1 MSEAR
6 RSERIRAFLG
16 AKIIFN
22 NRMSIV
28 DCVVRNISATGAK
41 LALAGSLP
49 ITGEFELQIPQKG
62 CSYRARLVWRN
73 SEGVGVEFITADVQK
88 STEAR
93 LREIEIENAHLK
105 ERVLGLSQRLAC
117 LEPEQNAPAHQPQQV
132 AAGAGGRPRLTV
144 V

>member
-22 NRMSIV
+22 NRMSII

-49 ITGEFELQIPQKG
+49 VPGEFELQIPQKG

-73 SEGVGVEFITADVQK
+73 NEGAGVEFITADVQK

-93 LREIEIENAHLK
+93 LREIEIENAQLK
-105 ERVLGLSQRLAC
+105 ERVLGLSQRLAGI
-117 LEPEQNAPAHQPQQV
+117 EQEQNAPAPQPQKI
-132 AAGAGGRPRLTV
+132 AAGAGARPRLTV

>member
-49 ITGEFELQIPQKG
+49 ITGEFALQIPQKG
-62 CSYRARLVWRN
+62 MRYTFWIRN
-73 SEGVGVEFITADVQK
+73 SMNFHPNCPLPCEQ
-88 STEAR
+88 
-93 LREIEIENAHLK
+93 
-105 ERVLGLSQRLAC
+105 LGICVIVSQ
-117 LEPEQNAPAHQPQQV
+117 
-132 AAGAGGRPRLTV
+132 
-144 V
+144 

>member
-6 RSERIRAFLG
+6 RSERVRAFLG

-28 DCVVRNISATGAK
+28 DCVVRNISSSGAK

-49 ITGEFELQIPQKG
+49 IPGEFELQIPQKS

-73 SEGVGVEFITADVQK
+73 TEAMGVEFIIADVQK
-88 STEAR
+88 STEVR
-93 LREIEIENAHLK
+93 LREIEMENAQLK
-105 ERVLGLSQRLAC
+105 ERILGLSQKLTD
-117 LEPEQNAPAHQPQQV
+117 LELEQDPPTQQPRKV